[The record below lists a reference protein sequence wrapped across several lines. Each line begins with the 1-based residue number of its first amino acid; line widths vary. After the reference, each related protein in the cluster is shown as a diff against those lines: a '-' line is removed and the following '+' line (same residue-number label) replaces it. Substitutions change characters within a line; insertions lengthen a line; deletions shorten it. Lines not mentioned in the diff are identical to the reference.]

1 MPYLFDDFLSK
12 YEKDQLEKKV
22 KNRVCL
28 STRNPK
34 FWKPNPSLLSYD
46 SIDIWHSSGKYYLHF
61 NAKSTWT
68 NLKRENDDD
77 YGGIEA
83 KGRLLKSLLRIW
95 IFVNIEG
102 SSR

>member
-1 MPYLFDDFLSK
+1 MFK
-12 YEKDQLEKKV
+12 YPKPKVLETQ
-22 KNRVCL
+22 
-28 STRNPK
+28 SIITI
-34 FWKPNPSLLSYD
+34 